1 MQPPSR
7 VLLVDEKQ
15 AVRESLELSLEGF
28 VCDFSQAA
36 TGTDALRLLRQGKFD
51 VTFLEVD
58 LPDIPG
64 MEVLRQARDE
74 GLPTGEVIVVTSLH
88 SSKEAAAA
96 KQLSAFKYVEKP
108 LEYEQARA
116 LLGEV
121 TSARAVAPD
130 LPVIPILEAVEPP
143 VETSTIVPLGRVL
156 VLDDHTDWLL
166 QIRESLEKEF
176 EVVATMDEDDAC
188 WWANQEPFDMV
199 VIEEKL
205 VGTGSGFDV
214 LSVMRRAK
222 PKLRAIMLGDYS
234 EFRPR
239 LDPRSAIGYVS
250 KKELAKLANT
260 VRLFLDHPLDR
271 KRVFLS
277 YAVADRALVLKLYEA
292 LTARGYLPWMD
303 FKSIIPG
310 KKWEP
315 DIKAAIEASDFF
327 VFCLSRESTIK
338 EGVIVKELNWALD
351 KQKGVRSRFIITAC
365 LEDIP
370 IEPPLDEFQGVPLY
384 ARRGML
390 ELMAALSAT
399 DGHPKPPFLPPA
411 PRSDAS
417 ALGIHR
423 ADSPLRDL
431 IATGESERLE
441 FKASLRWDFR
451 QQKTNKD
458 LETKIVQTVAAFL
471 NAHEG
476 GTLLIG
482 VADNGTIVG
491 LDHDYQ
497 TLKKNNRDGFQ
508 AHAYQLFIEKYGKDV
523 ASLVHLGFEAI
534 DGRDVCR
541 VYAQPAHKPI
551 YIDRRLYIRTGNM
564 THELS
569 AQEAVEYTHERWK

>member
-1 MQPPSR
+1 
-7 VLLVDEKQ
+7 
-15 AVRESLELSLEGF
+15 
-28 VCDFSQAA
+28 
-36 TGTDALRLLRQGKFD
+36 
-51 VTFLEVD
+51 
-58 LPDIPG
+58 
-64 MEVLRQARDE
+64 
-74 GLPTGEVIVVTSLH
+74 
-88 SSKEAAAA
+88 
-96 KQLSAFKYVEKP
+96 
-108 LEYEQARA
+108 
-116 LLGEV
+116 
-121 TSARAVAPD
+121 
-130 LPVIPILEAVEPP
+130 
-143 VETSTIVPLGRVL
+143 
-156 VLDDHTDWLL
+156 
-166 QIRESLEKEF
+166 
-176 EVVATMDEDDAC
+176 
-188 WWANQEPFDMV
+188 
-199 VIEEKL
+199 
-205 VGTGSGFDV
+205 
-214 LSVMRRAK
+214 
-222 PKLRAIMLGDYS
+222 
-234 EFRPR
+234 
-239 LDPRSAIGYVS
+239 VS

-260 VRLFLDHPLDR
+260 IRLFLDHPLDR

-277 YAVADRALVLKLYEA
+277 YAVADRALVLELYEA

-370 IEPPLDEFQGVPLY
+370 IEPPLNEFQGVPLY
-384 ARRGML
+384 ARHGML

-399 DGHPKPPFLPPA
+399 DGHPKPPSPPPA

-417 ALGIHR
+417 ASGIHR
-423 ADSPLRDL
+423 ADRPLRDL

-534 DGRDVCR
+534 DGKDVCR
-541 VYAQPAHKPI
+541 IYAQPAHKPI